1 MRTRGLHLSGERIR
15 RLLQRPLPSARRS
28 HRRDG
33 VPVRSSGMRRHPADD
48 VAGFVSFLPPA
59 GTPDSRRDN
68 THQKEKHMSTTGWII
83 LILVILLLFGGFG
96 FARRSR

>member
-1 MRTRGLHLSGERIR
+1 MRTRRLHLSGGGSGG
-15 RLLQRPLPSARRS
+15 LLQRPLPTARGP

-33 VPVRSSGMRRHPADD
+33 LSVRSSRMCRYPADD
-48 VAGFVSFLPPA
+48 VAPIVSFRRRA
-59 GTPDSRRDN
+59 GIPEFRRDN